1 MAMTYKDIQNL
12 AEVELKIDRFNL
24 GEEATRTP
32 NILMRFLDIYRSEK
46 IILHK
51 MNKKL
56 DELKK
61 DKWEYYSG
69 KASDEVYNEKP
80 FDIKVL
86 RQDLDL
92 YMNADPELSDLMYNI
107 QTQKEKIFC
116 LEKILRGI
124 EQREFSIKN
133 AITMIRFEAGEVT

>member
-1 MAMTYKDIQNL
+1 MTYKEIQEL
-12 AEVELKIDRFNL
+12 AEQELKIDRFKL

-32 NILMRFLDIYRSEK
+32 NILMRFLDIYRTEK
-46 IILHK
+46 VVLHK
-51 MNKKL
+51 MVKKYN
-56 DELKK
+56 ELRK

-80 FDIKVL
+80 FDVKVL

-92 YMNADPELSDLMYNI
+92 YLDADEELSELYLNI
-107 QTQKEKIFC
+107 QTQKEKIFY
-116 LEKILRGI
+116 LEKIIRGI

-133 AITMIRFEAGEVT
+133 AIAMLRWEAGEF

>member
-1 MAMTYKDIQNL
+1 MTYKEIQEL
-12 AEVELKIDRFNL
+12 AEQELKIDRFNL
-24 GEEATRTP
+24 GEESTRTP

-46 IILHK
+46 VLLLK
-51 MNKKL
+51 MNKKFN
-56 DELKK
+56 ELKK

-69 KASDEVYNEKP
+69 KASEDVYDEKP

-92 YMNADPELSDLMYNI
+92 YLDADSDLSELKLNMD
-107 QTQKEKIFC
+107 TQKEKIFC

-133 AITMIRFEAGEVT
+133 AIQMIKFEAGEF

>member
-1 MAMTYKDIQNL
+1 MTYKEIHDL
-12 AEVELKIDRFNL
+12 AQVELKIDKFAL
-24 GEEATRTP
+24 GDEATRTP
-32 NILMRFLDIYRSEK
+32 NILMKFLDIYRTEK

-51 MNKKL
+51 MNRKC

-61 DKWEYYSG
+61 DKWEYYAG
-69 KASDEVYNEKP
+69 KSSDEVYLEKP

-86 RQDLDL
+86 RQDLDM
-92 YMNADPELSDLMYNI
+92 YIAADPEFSELIYNI

-116 LEKILRGI
+116 LEKMLRGI

-133 AITMIRFEAGEVT
+133 AITMIRFDAGEVT

>member
-1 MAMTYKDIQNL
+1 MTYKEIHDL
-12 AEVELKIDRFNL
+12 AQVELNIDRFAL

-32 NILMRFLDIYRSEK
+32 NILMKFLDIYRTEK

-51 MNKKL
+51 MNRKC

-61 DKWEYYSG
+61 DKWEYYAG
-69 KASDEVYNEKP
+69 KSSDEVYLEKP

-86 RQDLDL
+86 RQDLDM
-92 YMNADPELSDLMYNI
+92 YIAADPEFSELIYNI

-116 LEKILRGI
+116 LEKMLRGI

-133 AITMIRFEAGEVT
+133 AITMIRFDAGEVT

>member
-1 MAMTYKDIQNL
+1 MKYKEIQEL
-12 AEVELKIDRFNL
+12 AEQELKIDRFKL
-24 GEEATRTP
+24 GEESTRTP

-46 IILHK
+46 ILLHK
-51 MNKKL
+51 MNKKFA
-56 DELKK
+56 ELKK

-69 KASDEVYNEKP
+69 KAPEEIYNEKP

-92 YMNADPELSDLMYNI
+92 YLDADPDLSELDYNI
-107 QTQKEKIFC
+107 QSQKEKIFC

-133 AITMIRFEAGEVT
+133 AIQMIRFEAGEF

>member
-1 MAMTYKDIQNL
+1 MKYKEIQDL
-12 AEVELKIDRFNL
+12 AEQELKIDRFKL

-46 IILHK
+46 VLLHK
-51 MNKKL
+51 MNKKFA
-56 DELKK
+56 ELKK

-69 KASDEVYNEKP
+69 KAPEEVYNEKP

-86 RQDLDL
+86 RQDIDMYLD
-92 YMNADPELSDLMYNI
+92 ADPDLSDLEYNI
-107 QTQKEKIFC
+107 QAQKEKIFC

-133 AITMIRFEAGEVT
+133 AIQMLKFDAGEF

>member
-1 MAMTYKDIQNL
+1 MTYKEIHDL
-12 AEVELKIDRFNL
+12 AQVELNIDRFAL

-32 NILMRFLDIYRSEK
+32 NILMKFLDIYRTEK

-51 MNKKL
+51 MNRKC

-61 DKWEYYSG
+61 DKWEYYAG
-69 KASDEVYNEKP
+69 KSSDEVYLEKP

-86 RQDLDL
+86 RQDLDM
-92 YMNADPELSDLMYNI
+92 YIAADPEFSELTYNI

-116 LEKILRGI
+116 LEKMLRGI

-133 AITMIRFEAGEVT
+133 AITMIRFDAGEVT

>member
-1 MAMTYKDIQNL
+1 MTYKEIHDL
-12 AEVELKIDRFNL
+12 AQVELKIDKFAL
-24 GEEATRTP
+24 GDEATRTP
-32 NILMRFLDIYRSEK
+32 NILMKFLDIYRTEK

-51 MNKKL
+51 MNRKC

-61 DKWEYYSG
+61 DKWEYYAG
-69 KASDEVYNEKP
+69 KSSDEVYLEKP

-86 RQDLDL
+86 RQDLDM
-92 YMNADPELSDLMYNI
+92 YIAADPEFSELTYNI

-116 LEKILRGI
+116 LEKMLRGI

-133 AITMIRFEAGEVT
+133 AITMIRFDAGEVT

>member
-1 MAMTYKDIQNL
+1 MKYNEIQNL
-12 AEVELKIDRFNL
+12 AEVELKIDRFAL

-32 NILMRFLDIYRSEK
+32 NILMKFLDIYRTEK

-51 MNKKL
+51 MNRKY

-61 DKWEYYSG
+61 DKWEYYAG
-69 KASDEVYNEKP
+69 KSSDEVYLEKP

-86 RQDLDL
+86 RQDLDM
-92 YMNADPELSDLMYNI
+92 YIDADPEFSELTYNI
-107 QTQKEKIFC
+107 QTQKEKIFY

-133 AITMIRFEAGEVT
+133 AITMLKHDCGEL

>member
-1 MAMTYKDIQNL
+1 MTYKEIHDL
-12 AEVELKIDRFNL
+12 AQVDLNIDRFAL

-32 NILMRFLDIYRSEK
+32 NILMKFLDIYRTEK

-51 MNKKL
+51 MNRKC

-61 DKWEYYSG
+61 DKWEYYAG
-69 KASDEVYNEKP
+69 KSSDEVYLEKP

-86 RQDLDL
+86 RQDLDM
-92 YMNADPELSDLMYNI
+92 YIAADPEFSELTYNI

-116 LEKILRGI
+116 LEKMLRGI

-133 AITMIRFEAGEVT
+133 AITMIRFDAGEVT

>member
-1 MAMTYKDIQNL
+1 MTYKEIHDL
-12 AEVELKIDRFNL
+12 AQVELKIDKFAL
-24 GEEATRTP
+24 GDEATRTP
-32 NILMRFLDIYRSEK
+32 NILMKFLDIYRTEK

-51 MNKKL
+51 MNRKC

-61 DKWEYYSG
+61 DKWEYYAG
-69 KASDEVYNEKP
+69 KSSDEVYLEKP

-86 RQDLDL
+86 RQDLDM
-92 YMNADPELSDLMYNI
+92 YIAADPEFSELMYNI

-116 LEKILRGI
+116 LEKMLRGI

-133 AITMIRFEAGEVT
+133 AITMIRFDAGEVT